1 MCLRR
6 WLVGGLAAL
15 VAVPAGFAVAQT
27 AAGGGKSEDR
37 LVPAAEC
44 GDQANAAWQDAG
56 MPRESYYPRCPTAQ
70 EASEQAQQF
79 NENRRRA
86 LTAISAAI
94 KRYGDS
100 PEDEAELQEIE
111 AELQR
116 LDGPLG
122 HPYAAR
128 GE

>member
-1 MCLRR
+1 
-6 WLVGGLAAL
+6 
-15 VAVPAGFAVAQT
+15 
-27 AAGGGKSEDR
+27 
-37 LVPAAEC
+37 
-44 GDQANAAWQDAG
+44 

-79 NENRRRA
+79 NEDRRRA

-94 KRYGDS
+94 QRYGDS
-100 PEDEAELQEIE
+100 PEDQAELEEIE

-116 LDGPLG
+116 LGGPLG
-122 HPYAAR
+122 HPYADA